1 MVADRDSLVGVP
13 VGGSYVIT
21 KLLGEGGMGA
31 VYLASSQMLAGK
43 PAAVKVLLAECSEDP
58 ESMSRF
64 RAEVFAAGKIHDPNI
79 VKVFDAGHLPDGR
92 MYMLMEYCSGGS
104 LEELL
109 ARKGALPLDEIVNLI
124 GPVASVLDEA
134 HHEAKI
140 THRDIK
146 PANILLV
153 QEPGSPL
160 RSRLGD
166 FGIAKLHFDKL
177 DARPG
182 TKNLIGSPGYM
193 APEQCDAERGSGAVD
208 HRADVYALASVL
220 YQMTTGRRPYPGNSL
235 YHLIE
240 SVANNRPI
248 PRPNTLRPDL
258 PKACDDAI
266 MDGLTHDREARIQTA
281 KELVSRFA
289 AGVPNGDAMLA
300 YVAPRLVR
308 SALAPTAKTISA
320 AIGPAAMQ
328 WRAAAAASTRAAQL
342 SRKTRWVATVAAVIA
357 CLSIGVIVE
366 RLRRGP
372 AAAATVARTFDAP
385 KIATMPPPA
394 SLPVPSPDAPVAV
407 TARAPSLDAPPV
419 VAKIAVDAPIVPPV
433 DVTPIDA
440 RPAVVAVVP
449 ADTMPPVIVSPKP
462 TPAKLPKPT
471 PSTSKPSTATEG
483 TLLVKV
489 LPFADVV
496 IDGVEAGT
504 SPVLKKLSV
513 GAHTVLLVGP
523 NNRTETISVTI
534 NAAKQT
540 LVSRKW

>member
-1 MVADRDSLVGVP
+1 MVADRDSLVGEP

-92 MYMLMEYCSGGS
+92 MYMLMEFCSGGS

-109 ARKGALPLDEIVNLI
+109 ERKGALPLDEIVNLI

-160 RSRLGD
+160 RARLGD

-177 DARPG
+177 DARTG
-182 TKNLIGSPGYM
+182 TKSIMGSPGYM
-193 APEQCDAERGSGAVD
+193 APEQCDAVRGSGAVD

-220 YQMTTGRRPYPGNSL
+220 YQMTTGRRPYLGNSL
-235 YHLIE
+235 YQLIE

-248 PRPNTLRPDL
+248 PRPRTLRPEL
-258 PKACDDAI
+258 PQECDDAI
-266 MDGLTHDREARIQTA
+266 MDGLAHNREARTQTV

-308 SALAPTAKTISA
+308 STLAPTAKTISG

-328 WRAAAAASTRAAQL
+328 WTAAARAASTARL
-342 SRKTRWVATVAAVIA
+342 PRKTQWAMMAGAVVA
-357 CLSIGVIVE
+357 CLSIGVLVGRIGRV
-366 RLRRGP
+366 RAPSGAVASIDAP
-372 AAAATVARTFDAP
+372 ANIAPANIAATTPPPIAPPPVKPVVVIDAP
-385 KIATMPPPA
+385 APVVVAAPPVDAPA
-394 SLPVPSPDAPVAV
+394 PVVAVAPPVDAPVPAAV
-407 TARAPSLDAPPV
+407 P
-419 VAKIAVDAPIVPPV
+419 VDARPIVV
-433 DVTPIDA
+433 DAAAPKPIDA
-440 RPAVVAVVP
+440 A
-449 ADTMPPVIVSPKP
+449 
-462 TPAKLPKPT
+462 PAKPIVIKSPVKAAPT
-471 PSTSKPSTATEG
+471 TG
-483 TLLVKV
+483 TLLVRV
-489 LPFADVV
+489 EPFADVTV
-496 IDGVEAGT
+496 DGVSKGPA
-504 SPVLKKLSV
+504 PIAAQLSV
-513 GAHTVLLVGP
+513 GAHQVILIGP
-523 NNRTETISVTI
+523 SNRREVVNVQIVAGKKNVI
-534 NAAKQT
+534 ERN
-540 LVSRKW
+540 W

>member
-1 MVADRDSLVGVP
+1 MVADRDSLVGEP

-109 ARKGALPLDEIVNLI
+109 ERKGALPLDEIVNLI

-166 FGIAKLHFDKL
+166 FGIAKLHFDKI
-177 DARPG
+177 DARTG
-182 TKNLIGSPGYM
+182 TKSIMGSPGYM
-193 APEQCDAERGSGAVD
+193 APEQCDAVRGSGAVD

-220 YQMTTGRRPYPGNSL
+220 YQMTTGRRPYLGNSL
-235 YHLIE
+235 YQLIE

-248 PRPNTLRPDL
+248 PRPRTLRPEL
-258 PKACDDAI
+258 PQECDDAI
-266 MDGLTHDREARIQTA
+266 MAGLAHNREARIQTV
-281 KELVSRFA
+281 KELVSSFA

-308 SALAPTAKTISA
+308 STLAPTAKTISG
-320 AIGPAAMQ
+320 AIGPAALQ
-328 WRAAAAASTRAAQL
+328 WTAAVDASARAVSAKADTTSRRTRTKLGLVMAALAVGGLSAGVLLERVRNGRKSAPIVAGASIDAPVVQAAASQ
-342 SRKTRWVATVAAVIA
+342 VASPRVV
-357 CLSIGVIVE
+357 SI
-366 RLRRGP
+366 
-372 AAAATVARTFDAP
+372 
-385 KIATMPPPA
+385 
-394 SLPVPSPDAPVAV
+394 
-407 TARAPSLDAPPV
+407 DAPP
-419 VAKIAVDAPIVPPV
+419 AADAPAVAMAPPPV
-433 DVTPIDA
+433 DATRPSLVIDAPIDA
-440 RPAVVAVVP
+440 RPIMVDAAVANP
-449 ADTMPPVIVSPKP
+449 IV
-462 TPAKLPKPT
+462 T
-471 PSTSKPSTATEG
+471 PSTKPPAPKPQIKAAPTTG
-483 TLLVKV
+483 TLLVRV
-489 LPFADVV
+489 EPFADVS
-496 IDGVEAGT
+496 IDGVAKGPAPINTQLSAG
-504 SPVLKKLSV
+504 PHEIV
-513 GAHTVLLVGP
+513 LVGP
-523 NNRTETISVTI
+523 SRRREVVTI
-534 NAAKQT
+534 RIVAGKKTVVERN
-540 LVSRKW
+540 W

>member
-1 MVADRDSLVGVP
+1 MVADRDSLVGEP

-64 RAEVFAAGKIHDPNI
+64 RAEVFAAGKINDPNI

-92 MYMLMEYCSGGS
+92 MYMLMEFCSGGS

-109 ARKGALPLDEIVNLI
+109 ERKGALPLDEIVNLI

-160 RSRLGD
+160 RARLGD

-177 DARPG
+177 DARTG
-182 TKNLIGSPGYM
+182 TKSLMGSPGYM
-193 APEQCDAERGSGAVD
+193 APEQCDAVRGSGAVD

-220 YQMTTGRRPYPGNSL
+220 YQMTTGRRPYLGNSL
-235 YHLIE
+235 YQLIE

-248 PRPNTLRPDL
+248 PRPRTLRPEL
-258 PKACDDAI
+258 PQECDDAI
-266 MDGLTHDREARIQTA
+266 MDGLAHNREARTQTV

-308 SALAPTAKTISA
+308 STLAPTAKTISG

-328 WRAAAAASTRAAQL
+328 WTAAARAASTARMP
-342 SRKTRWVATVAAVIA
+342 RKTQWAMMAGAVVA
-357 CLSIGVIVE
+357 CLSIGVLVGRIGRVKAPS
-366 RLRRGP
+366 GAVASIDAP
-372 AAAATVARTFDAP
+372 TNIAATTPLPIAPPPVNPVVAIDAP
-385 KIATMPPPA
+385 
-394 SLPVPSPDAPVAV
+394 APVV
-407 TARAPSLDAPPV
+407 VVAPPV
-419 VAKIAVDAPIVPPV
+419 DAPAPK
-433 DVTPIDA
+433 VTADA
-440 RPAVVAVVP
+440 PSDAPAVVAAPIAARPVTVAP
-449 ADTMPPVIVSPKP
+449 LEAPPPVKTPPVKAVPPKIKSAP
-462 TPAKLPKPT
+462 PQT
-471 PSTSKPSTATEG
+471 G

-489 LPFADVV
+489 DPFGEVSV
-496 IDGVEAGT
+496 DGVAHGPA
-504 SPVLKKLSV
+504 PVQLSLSV
-513 GAHTVLLVGP
+513 GAHRV
-523 NNRTETISVTI
+523 TISGRNNQHATI
-534 NAAKQT
+534 DVQIVAGKKFVVAK
-540 LVSRKW
+540 SW